1 MCKKIKPEDLKSA
14 ITEVL
19 RLRAAE
25 KEIQEQKTKAEE
37 TLSTIVHTLSPDD
50 PTIEYEGYRVTV
62 AQGFTYSLSDEG
74 QKLLESKY
82 GYDTAYWKKTINM
95 SVVRDDKT
103 MAEYVEAKPQK
114 DRITIKEMK
123 EEDPKKK

>member
-1 MCKKIKPEDLKSA
+1 MCKQIKPADLKKA
-14 ITEVL
+14 IVEVL
-19 RLRAAE
+19 RLRAEE
-25 KEIQEQKTKAEE
+25 KAIQEQKVKAEE
-37 TLSTIVHTLSPDD
+37 TLSTLVHTLSPDD
-50 PTIEYEGYRVTV
+50 PTIEYEGYKVTV

-95 SVVRDDKT
+95 SVVCDDDT
-103 MAEYVEAKPQK
+103 MSQYIEAKPQK

-123 EEDPKKK
+123 EEDKKK